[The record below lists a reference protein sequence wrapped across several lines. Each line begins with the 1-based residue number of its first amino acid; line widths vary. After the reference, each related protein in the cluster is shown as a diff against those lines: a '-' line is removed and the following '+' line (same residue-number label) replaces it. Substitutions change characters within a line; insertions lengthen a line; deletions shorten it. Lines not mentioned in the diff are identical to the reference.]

1 MTVVKREHIKTIN
14 RIYDLGPTL
23 IHVEAEYDDLIIGF
37 DRFLDERRLK
47 DTSTR
52 SRVSTFN
59 VTIRIGELKPHPAD
73 CELLFKGKMLV
84 DGECEFARKA
94 ETYFLTFPDEA
105 CMVIDLEGRRA
116 EIIVTHDHRHRAQG
130 CMVPII
136 IEYALDREGQQ
147 VVHAAGLSLPDD
159 KGMVLISAA
168 SNTGKTTT
176 SLALA
181 KCGLKFAADDVMVL
195 RRELDGVVS
204 WGLPRWL
211 HVHRKTAEMLP
222 WLELEPKWNKNEEQM
237 VTRRELA
244 SKLDIENST
253 LPVTCLI
260 HLKRGEKAAIEPI
273 EATDMLVHL
282 AEDNVRGSPTG
293 LTSLQ
298 ANRFTMLADLVEA
311 VPAYCVTI
319 GEGLL
324 DIETIARDIKNL

>member
-1 MTVVKREHIKTIN
+1 MTVARKEHMKTIN

-37 DRFLDERRLK
+37 NMFLDERRWK
-47 DTSTR
+47 DTSTH
-52 SRVSTFN
+52 SPVSTFG
-59 VTIRIGELKPHPAD
+59 VSIRIGELEPHPD
-73 CELLFKGKMLV
+73 ECELLFKGKMLV
-84 DGECEFARKA
+84 DGECEFARMG
-94 ETYFLTFPDEA
+94 ETYFLTFPGEA
-105 CMVIDLEGRRA
+105 CMMIDLEGRRA
-116 EIIVTHDHRHRAQG
+116 EIVVTDNHRHRAKG
-130 CMVPII
+130 CMVPMI
-136 IEYALDREGQQ
+136 IEYALDREDQQ

-159 KGMVLISAA
+159 KGMILISAV

-195 RRELDGVVS
+195 RREPDGVVG

-237 VTRRELA
+237 VIRRDLA
-244 SKLDIENST
+244 SKIDIENST
-253 LPVTCLI
+253 LPVKCLI
-260 HLKRGEKAAIEPI
+260 HLKRGEKATIEPI

-298 ANRFTMLADLVEA
+298 SNRFTMLADLVDA
-311 VPAYCVTI
+311 VPAYSVTI

-324 DIETIARDIKNL
+324 DIETIAHGIKKL